1 MPGSGGVHRPFVCVV
16 AGGCDKVLLSTRL
29 PRESQGSAP
38 CLSFPIQKGRDRL
51 PTGERLWAVLVEL
64 DPL

>member
-1 MPGSGGVHRPFVCVV
+1 MCVV

-38 CLSFPIQKGRDRL
+38 CLSFPIQKGRDTL
-51 PTGERLWAVLVEL
+51 PTGERLWAVLIEL
-64 DPL
+64 YPL